1 MTSVATFD
9 LESVEVRSLP
19 VEFIHDAAVLATA
32 AFIDNPLFSY
42 IYGSDAEVRRFELE
56 FLFERNIAIL
66 HERDPDV
73 CYCGIDKSTSP
84 PRLCCFFMLCDKETA
99 NISLYQKI
107 ASGILW
113 IPFRVGFGA
122 LKRLIEV
129 SDFADSLE
137 ETMVPTGTNFLR
149 LQRMV
154 VLPDYQGK
162 G

>member
-1 MTSVATFD
+1 
-9 LESVEVRSLP
+9 
-19 VEFIHDAAVLATA
+19 
-32 AFIDNPLFSY
+32 
-42 IYGSDAEVRRFELE
+42 
-56 FLFERNIAIL
+56 
-66 HERDPDV
+66 
-73 CYCGIDKSTSP
+73 
-84 PRLCCFFMLCDKETA
+84 MLCDKETA